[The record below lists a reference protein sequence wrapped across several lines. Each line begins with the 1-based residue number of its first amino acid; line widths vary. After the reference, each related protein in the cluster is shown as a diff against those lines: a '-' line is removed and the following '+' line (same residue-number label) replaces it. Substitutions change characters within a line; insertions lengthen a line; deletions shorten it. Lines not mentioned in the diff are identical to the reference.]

1 MRYKD
6 VFSIIGPSMVGP
18 SSSHTAGAVRLGLT
32 ARAIFGE
39 PPEEAEIVLYG
50 SFAATGRGHGTDL
63 AIAAGILG
71 FGPDDERIRDAFRYA
86 NEAGVALSFRT
97 AHRPNAHPNTATIML
112 RSGGRETRVT
122 GCSHGGGNIA
132 ITEVD
137 RFEVKFS
144 ADYPTLLI
152 FHDDRPAMIA
162 EITEI
167 VGESGVNI
175 GYMEVDRMARHGS
188 ALTVLELDQEPG
200 ADEIGRISDL
210 RGVRRVCAVP
220 PVRKATGERGLEARH
235 GSA

>member
-32 ARAIFGE
+32 ARAVFGGM
-39 PPEEAEIVLYG
+39 PEEAEIVLYG

-63 AIAAGILG
+63 AIVAGILG
-71 FGPDDERIRDAFRYA
+71 YEPDDERIRDAFRHA
-86 NEAGVALSFRT
+86 EDAGMRVSFRT
-97 AHRPNAHPNTATIML
+97 AHRPNTHPNTATIIL
-112 RSGGRETRVT
+112 RRDGREDSVT

-132 ITEVD
+132 ITGVN

-152 FHDDRPAMIA
+152 FHEDRPAMIA
-162 EITEI
+162 EIAVI
-167 VGESGVNI
+167 LGRAGINI
-175 GYMEVDRMARHGS
+175 GYMEVDRVSRHGS

-200 ADEIGRISDL
+200 PDEIGGIFSLD
-210 RGVRRVCAVP
+210 GVSRVCVIP
-220 PVRKATGERGLEARH
+220 LVRKT
-235 GSA
+235 

>member
-50 SFAATGRGHGTDL
+50 SFAATGRGHGTDHAL
-63 AIAAGILG
+63 VAGILG
-71 FGPDDERIRDAFRYA
+71 FGPDDERIRDAFRHA
-86 NEAGVALSFRT
+86 EEAGVALSFRT
-97 AHRPNAHPNTATIML
+97 AHRPNTHPNTATIIL
-112 RSGGRETRVT
+112 RRGCREDSVT

-132 ITEVD
+132 ITEVN

-152 FHDDRPAMIA
+152 FHDDRPSMIA
-162 EITEI
+162 EIAVI
-167 VGESGVNI
+167 LGASGVNI
-175 GYMEVDRMARHGS
+175 GYMEVDRMSRNGS

-200 ADEIGRISDL
+200 ADVIGSISGL
-210 RGVRRVCAVP
+210 RGVCRVCVVP
-220 PVRKATGERGLEARH
+220 LVRKA
-235 GSA
+235 